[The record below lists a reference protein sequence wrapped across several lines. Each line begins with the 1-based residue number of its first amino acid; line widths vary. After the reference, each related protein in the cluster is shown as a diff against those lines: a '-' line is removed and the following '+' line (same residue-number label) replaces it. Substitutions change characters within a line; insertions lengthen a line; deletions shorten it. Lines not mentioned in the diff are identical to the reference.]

1 MEDYQ
6 NCKTLD
12 LKNLKTMASIL
23 RYLRA
28 YDGSELSLTQEDSQ
42 ISFIIDSD
50 FVNLPTQEQV
60 SDEELD
66 SILKTMMANL
76 EQCEELALK
85 YHDVSEILEGINPD
99 EMIPEL
105 SGIIRLGD
113 GSADKFFGVQFIYDD
128 IDNAIRF
135 LYCYEISLDEYLDA
149 VKTNTQFK
157 NNGPFT
163 ERNDKRDEDNDAG
176 DEDNRTLPSAGSDS
190 DSE

>member
-1 MEDYQ
+1 
-6 NCKTLD
+6 
-12 LKNLKTMASIL
+12 MASIL

-66 SILKTMMANL
+66 CILKTMMANL
-76 EQCEELALK
+76 EQCEVMALK
-85 YHDVSEILEGINPD
+85 YYDVSEILEGINPD

-149 VKTNTQFK
+149 LKTNTQFK

>member
-1 MEDYQ
+1 
-6 NCKTLD
+6 
-12 LKNLKTMASIL
+12 MASIL

>member
-1 MEDYQ
+1 
-6 NCKTLD
+6 
-12 LKNLKTMASIL
+12 MASIL

-66 SILKTMMANL
+66 CILKTMMANL
-76 EQCEELALK
+76 EQCEEMALK

-113 GSADKFFGVQFIYDD
+113 GSADKFFGVQFMYDD

-149 VKTNTQFK
+149 LKNNTQFK

-163 ERNDKRDEDNDAG
+163 EANDKRDEDDDAG

>member
-1 MEDYQ
+1 
-6 NCKTLD
+6 
-12 LKNLKTMASIL
+12 MASIL

-66 SILKTMMANL
+66 CILKTMMANL
-76 EQCEELALK
+76 EQCEAIALK
-85 YHDVSEILEGINPD
+85 YHEVSEILDGINPD

-113 GSADKFFGVQFIYDD
+113 GSADKFFGVQFMYDD

-149 VKTNTQFK
+149 LKNKNQFK

-163 ERNDKRDEDNDAG
+163 EANDKRDEDDDAG
-176 DEDNRTLPSAGSDS
+176 DEDNRTLPSASPDS

>member
-1 MEDYQ
+1 
-6 NCKTLD
+6 
-12 LKNLKTMASIL
+12 MASIL

-76 EQCEELALK
+76 EQCEEIALK

-163 ERNDKRDEDNDAG
+163 EANDKRDEDNDEG
-176 DEDNRTLPSAGSDS
+176 DEDNRTLPSASPDS

>member
-76 EQCEELALK
+76 EQCEEIALK

-113 GSADKFFGVQFIYDD
+113 GSADKFFGVQFMYDD

-163 ERNDKRDEDNDAG
+163 ERNDKRDEDNDEG
-176 DEDNRTLPSAGSDS
+176 DEGNRTLPSAGSDS

>member
-1 MEDYQ
+1 
-6 NCKTLD
+6 
-12 LKNLKTMASIL
+12 MASIL

-66 SILKTMMANL
+66 CILKTMMANL
-76 EQCEELALK
+76 EQCEAIALK
-85 YHDVSEILEGINPD
+85 YHEVSEILDGINPD

-105 SGIIRLGD
+105 SGIIRLED
-113 GSADKFFGVQFIYDD
+113 GSADKFFGVQFMYDD

-149 VKTNTQFK
+149 LKTNTQFK

-163 ERNDKRDEDNDAG
+163 EANDKRDEDDDAG
-176 DEDNRTLPSAGSDS
+176 DEDNRTLPSASPDS

>member
-1 MEDYQ
+1 
-6 NCKTLD
+6 
-12 LKNLKTMASIL
+12 MASIL

-76 EQCEELALK
+76 EQCEEIALK

-113 GSADKFFGVQFIYDD
+113 GSADKFFGVQFMYDD

-163 ERNDKRDEDNDAG
+163 ERNDKRDEDNDEG
-176 DEDNRTLPSAGSDS
+176 DEGNRTLPSAGSDS

>member
-1 MEDYQ
+1 
-6 NCKTLD
+6 
-12 LKNLKTMASIL
+12 MASIL

-66 SILKTMMANL
+66 CILKTMMANL
-76 EQCEELALK
+76 EQCEVMALK

-105 SGIIRLGD
+105 SGIIRLED

-149 VKTNTQFK
+149 LKTNTQFK

-176 DEDNRTLPSAGSDS
+176 DEDNRTLPSASPDS

>member
-1 MEDYQ
+1 
-6 NCKTLD
+6 
-12 LKNLKTMASIL
+12 MASIL

-76 EQCEELALK
+76 EQCEEIALK

-113 GSADKFFGVQFIYDD
+113 GSADKFFGVQFMYDD

-149 VKTNTQFK
+149 LKNNTQFK

-163 ERNDKRDEDNDAG
+163 EANDKRDEDNDEG
-176 DEDNRTLPSAGSDS
+176 DEDNRTLPSASPDS

>member
-1 MEDYQ
+1 
-6 NCKTLD
+6 
-12 LKNLKTMASIL
+12 MASIL

-113 GSADKFFGVQFIYDD
+113 GSTDKFFGVQFIYDD

>member
-1 MEDYQ
+1 
-6 NCKTLD
+6 
-12 LKNLKTMASIL
+12 MASIL

-66 SILKTMMANL
+66 CILKTMMANL
-76 EQCEELALK
+76 EQCEAIALK
-85 YHDVSEILEGINPD
+85 YHEVSEILDGINPD

-113 GSADKFFGVQFIYDD
+113 GSADKFFGVQFMYDD

-135 LYCYEISLDEYLDA
+135 LYCYEILLDEYLDA
-149 VKTNTQFK
+149 LKNKNQFK

-163 ERNDKRDEDNDAG
+163 EANDKRDEDDDAG
-176 DEDNRTLPSAGSDS
+176 DEDNRTLPSASPDS

>member
-1 MEDYQ
+1 
-6 NCKTLD
+6 
-12 LKNLKTMASIL
+12 MASIL

-50 FVNLPTQEQV
+50 FVNLPTQQQV

-66 SILKTMMANL
+66 CILKTMMANL
-76 EQCEELALK
+76 EQCEAIALK
-85 YHDVSEILEGINPD
+85 YHEVSEILDGINPD

-105 SGIIRLGD
+105 SGIIRLED
-113 GSADKFFGVQFIYDD
+113 GSEDKFFGVQFIYDD
-128 IDNAIRF
+128 IDNAVRF

-149 VKTNTQFK
+149 LKNKTQFK

-163 ERNDKRDEDNDAG
+163 ERNDERNEDDDERN
-176 DEDNRTLPSAGSDS
+176 EDNRTLPSASPDS